1 MACAANAV
9 IYQYNRPSL
18 EKKAE
23 LFHPDSR
30 KKDVDLMSDRE
41 GEYRSTA
48 GGHGNFVEASG
59 ITIEYEAKVFALE
72 VAKKLKHENSTH
84 QFDKLI
90 LIAEPHFMGLLR
102 QSMQSHP
109 IKDIPIHKNAKRLFQ
124 RKAARVNQIARA
136 YQILV
141 LPFVDD
147 FD

>member
-1 MACAANAV
+1 MDRIWILVACASNAV

-48 GGHGNFVEASG
+48 GGHGNFVEASDPHQ
-59 ITIEYEAKVFALE
+59 YEAKVFALE

-109 IKDIPIHKNAKRLFQ
+109 SKTFPSMKSKKIIPKKSRTS
-124 RKAARVNQIARA
+124 
-136 YQILV
+136 
-141 LPFVDD
+141 
-147 FD
+147 